1 MVFITGKMEE
11 YTRDTGNKI
20 ICMDKGYTSGLT
32 VDHTKVIM
40 RMMNNMDTVFTRFLM
55 DAVIRAHGKM
65 ANNTVKASL
74 YQQMEK
80 KPKVPG
86 MKVNVFTISH

>member
-1 MVFITGKMEE
+1 MKENGSKITCTAKVS
-11 YTRDTGNKI
+11 I
-20 ICMDKGYTSGLT
+20 SGLT